1 MAHTASREGIQKKGR
16 ASRSVSWSMEGG
28 YFEDV
33 GLNRH
38 QRMGAWRGWGVWFLS
53 KEIQGKVHGGMET
66 AVTATA
72 YSE

>member
-1 MAHTASREGIQKKGR
+1 MAHTASGEGIQKKGR
-16 ASRSVSWSMEGG
+16 ASHSVSWSMERGF
-28 YFEDV
+28 FEDV

-38 QRMGAWRGWGVWFLS
+38 QRMDAWWGWGGWFLS

>member
-1 MAHTASREGIQKKGR
+1 MAFLKTWDSTGIKGWVR
-16 ASRSVSWSMEGG
+16 GG
-28 YFEDV
+28 V
-33 GLNRH
+33 G
-38 QRMGAWRGWGVWFLS
+38 GVWFLS

>member
-1 MAHTASREGIQKKGR
+1 
-16 ASRSVSWSMEGG
+16 MEGG
-28 YFEDV
+28 FFEDV

-38 QRMGAWRGWGVWFLS
+38 QRMGAWQGWRVWFLS